1 MRRSISEAAK
11 TAADVRE
18 AIRARALDEGFDVVG
33 FARAQNPAGAAEGLA
48 EFLARGFHGDMGWMQ
63 TTAERRANPKRLWP
77 EAESVVTLGVNYAPL
92 DDPLLALSRRERGVV
107 SVYAQGSDYHE
118 VLKKRLKRLA
128 AWISGTYG
136 AQVKIFVDTAP
147 VMEKPLAAAS
157 GIGWQGKHTNLVSRE
172 YGSWLFL
179 GSIFTTLNLAP
190 DEPERDNCGSCS
202 RCLDI
207 CPTHAF
213 PAPYTIDARRC
224 ISYLTIEHKGHIARN
239 LREAIGNRIYG
250 CDDCLA
256 VCPWNKFAQT
266 AREMAFRPRIELTA
280 PLLRELAMLDDANF
294 REIFRGSPV
303 KRIGRDRFIRNV
315 LIAVGNSTEPALASA
330 AEARLSDPSPL
341 VRAMAVWALSRL
353 LPREQFAA
361 MAERYSDGES
371 DAAVLEEW
379 NASLELHLPQRGE
392 VDPA

>member
-1 MRRSISEAAK
+1 MRSSISEAAK
-11 TAADVRE
+11 PALDVRE
-18 AIRARALDEGFDVVG
+18 AIRARARDEGFDAVG
-33 FARAQNPAGAAEGLA
+33 FTYAQSPPGAAEGLA
-48 EFLARGFHGDMGWMQ
+48 EFLARGYQGDMGWMQ
-63 TTAERRANPKRLWP
+63 TTAQRRADPKRLWP
-77 EAESVVTLGVNYAPL
+77 EAQSVITLGVNYAPV
-92 DDPLLALSRRERGVV
+92 DDPLRALARRERGVV
-107 SVYAQGSDYHE
+107 SVYAQGADYHE

-128 AWISGTYG
+128 AWIFETYG
-136 AQVKIFVDTAP
+136 AEVKIFVDTAP

-179 GSIFTTLNLAP
+179 GSIFTTLALAP
-190 DEPERDNCGSCS
+190 DEAERDNCGSCS

-207 CPTHAF
+207 CPTRAF
-213 PAPYTIDARRC
+213 PAPYRIDARRC

-256 VCPWNKFAQT
+256 VCPWNKFAQA

-280 PLLRELAMLDDANF
+280 PLLRELAMLDDACF

-315 LIAVGNSTEPALASA
+315 LIAVGNSGEPALASA
-330 AEARLSDPSPL
+330 AEARLSDPSVL
-341 VRAMAVWALSRL
+341 VRAMAVWALSKL
-353 LPREQFAA
+353 LPREEFAA
-361 MAERYSDGES
+361 LAERHVINES
-371 DAAVLEEW
+371 DPAVAAEW
-379 NASLELHLPQRGE
+379 NVYIHLPQRGKVE
-392 VDPA
+392 PL